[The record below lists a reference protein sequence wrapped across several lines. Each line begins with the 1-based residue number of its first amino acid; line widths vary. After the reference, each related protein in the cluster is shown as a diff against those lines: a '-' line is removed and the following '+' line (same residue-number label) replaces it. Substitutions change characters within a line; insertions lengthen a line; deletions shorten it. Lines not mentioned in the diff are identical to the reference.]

1 LTVFSSRSKL
11 KWNARCRGVGWQID
25 RRKSKELSMD
35 MDDLQ
40 VAILIETLKELVGS
54 VNEQRQVLVNIRA
67 ELDRIANE
75 IENVTEG
82 RSRLHISTE

>member
-1 LTVFSSRSKL
+1 M
-11 KWNARCRGVGWQID
+11 
-25 RRKSKELSMD
+25 E

-40 VAILIETLKELVGS
+40 VALLLESLKELVGA

-82 RSRLHISTE
+82 RSRLHIQSG

>member
-1 LTVFSSRSKL
+1 M
-11 KWNARCRGVGWQID
+11 
-25 RRKSKELSMD
+25 E

-40 VAILIETLKELVGS
+40 VALLLETLKELVGS

-75 IENVTEG
+75 IEDVTEG
-82 RSRLHISTE
+82 RSRLHVSSE

>member
-1 LTVFSSRSKL
+1 M
-11 KWNARCRGVGWQID
+11 
-25 RRKSKELSMD
+25 E

>member
-1 LTVFSSRSKL
+1 
-11 KWNARCRGVGWQID
+11 
-25 RRKSKELSMD
+25 

-40 VAILIETLKELVGS
+40 VALLLETFKELVS
-54 VNEQRQVLVNIRA
+54 AVNEQRQVLVNIRV

-75 IENVTEG
+75 IENMTEG

>member
-1 LTVFSSRSKL
+1 
-11 KWNARCRGVGWQID
+11 
-25 RRKSKELSMD
+25 MD

-40 VAILIETLKELVGS
+40 VAILIETLKELVTA
-54 VNEQRQVLVNIRA
+54 VNEQRQVLVNIRV

-82 RSRLHISTE
+82 RSRLYIQTE

>member
-1 LTVFSSRSKL
+1 MM
-11 KWNARCRGVGWQID
+11 
-25 RRKSKELSMD
+25 E

-40 VAILIETLKELVGS
+40 VALLIETLKELVAS
-54 VNEQRQVLVNIRA
+54 VNEQRQVLVNIRV

-82 RSRLHISTE
+82 RSRVYIQTE